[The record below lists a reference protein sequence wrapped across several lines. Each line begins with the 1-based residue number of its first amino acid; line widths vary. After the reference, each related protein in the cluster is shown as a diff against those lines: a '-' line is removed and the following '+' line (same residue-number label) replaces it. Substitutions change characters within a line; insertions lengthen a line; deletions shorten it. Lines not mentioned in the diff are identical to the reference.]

1 MTSSNY
7 CTPAQTSHADKT
19 KHEPDRCP
27 ADAQEDL
34 VMGSNRRGRAPRCLV
49 LAPTRELAQQVQRE
63 FQTAAPTLSCGA
75 FYGGMTFHHLRYET
89 RRYPSHLLHLAYRL
103 ACI

>member
-1 MTSSNY
+1 MNALALSTGATLKMTLKCDAVLS
-7 CTPAQTSHADKT
+7 C
-19 KHEPDRCP
+19 
-27 ADAQEDL
+27 AQEDL

-75 FYGGMTFHHLRYET
+75 FYGGASKLRSKFDIHTYK
-89 RRYPSHLLHLAYRL
+89 A
-103 ACI
+103 